1 MPGGEGVRRALALI
15 ATGLLFGASAQPA
28 LAAWT
33 SSASGSATGKA
44 QQLTSVAQPTLSVG
58 GQQVTVTW
66 DQVSVQGS
74 QVGALAGG
82 GYTVTRYATGSSTPI
97 TPAAGC
103 AGTRSG
109 SAAQLSCTE
118 SSVPEG
124 SWRYTVTPLLRN
136 WRGSESALSAS
147 AVVDVTAPA
156 VTLTAPANNG
166 WTNNQKPTF
175 SGAAGTD
182 SGDLTTVTV
191 KIYAGATA
199 TGTPVQ
205 TLTTT
210 AGAGAYS
217 VAPPSNLG
225 QGTYTAQASQSDS
238 AGNTASSS
246 ANTFAVDIIAP
257 IVTLTAPA
265 AWTNSQRPTI
275 SGAAGTAT
283 GDLTTIT
290 VKIYAGA
297 TATGTPVQTLTTT
310 AGAGAYSVAPSSNLA
325 QGTYTAQASQSDSA
339 GNTGTSSAR
348 TFIVDTTAP
357 AVTVNS
363 TCTTNG
369 HGVNQTAGVSGVA
382 GIASGDSTTITVV
395 IYNGTGTGGTVF
407 QTQTITASGA
417 TWSAGSNT
425 LTNHATYTVQAT
437 QTDAAG
443 NTAISSTCT
452 FSS

>member
-1 MPGGEGVRRALALI
+1 VKRAVLLI
-15 ATGLLFGASAQPA
+15 ATALLFGASAQPA

-33 SSASGSATGKA
+33 SAGTGSASGKA
-44 QQLTSVAQPTLSVG
+44 QQLASGAQPTLSVS
-58 GQQVTVTW
+58 GQQVTVSW
-66 DQVSVQGS
+66 NQISVLGS
-74 QVGALAGG
+74 RVGALPGG

-103 AGTRSG
+103 AGTQSG

-136 WRGSESALSAS
+136 WRGSESALSTS
-147 AVVDVTAPA
+147 AVVDVTAPT
-156 VTLTAPANNG
+156 VTLTAPANNA
-166 WTNNQKPTF
+166 WTNNQKPT
-175 SGAAGTD
+175 T
-182 SGDLTTVTV
+182 
-191 KIYAGATA
+191 
-199 TGTPVQ
+199 
-205 TLTTT
+205 
-210 AGAGAYS
+210 
-217 VAPPSNLG
+217 
-225 QGTYTAQASQSDS
+225 
-238 AGNTASSS
+238 
-246 ANTFAVDIIAP
+246 
-257 IVTLTAPA
+257 
-265 AWTNSQRPTI
+265 

-283 GDLTTIT
+283 GDLPTIT

-310 AGAGAYSVAPSSNLA
+310 ASAGAYSVAPSSNLA
-325 QGTYTAQASQSDSA
+325 AGTYTAQASQTDSA
-339 GNTGTSSAR
+339 GNTGLSSAR
-348 TFIVDTTAP
+348 TFIVDITPP

-363 TCTTNG
+363 TCTTIG
-369 HGVNQTAGVSGVA
+369 HGASQTASVSGVA
-382 GIASGDSTTITVV
+382 GILSGDSTSITVV

-443 NTAISSTCT
+443 NTGISGTCT
-452 FSS
+452 FSA

>member
-44 QQLTSVAQPTLSVG
+44 QQLTSVAEPTLSVG

-103 AGTRSG
+103 AGTQSG

-182 SGDLTTVTV
+182 SGDLTTV
-191 KIYAGATA
+191 
-199 TGTPVQ
+199 
-205 TLTTT
+205 
-210 AGAGAYS
+210 
-217 VAPPSNLG
+217 
-225 QGTYTAQASQSDS
+225 
-238 AGNTASSS
+238 
-246 ANTFAVDIIAP
+246 
-257 IVTLTAPA
+257 
-265 AWTNSQRPTI
+265 
-275 SGAAGTAT
+275 
-283 GDLTTIT
+283 T